1 MRINNLEL
9 TDFRNYNHFFI
20 EFDQGINILI
30 GGNAQG
36 KTNIIEAIYLLSVC
50 KSFRTHIN
58 DQMIRFDHDRMHQL
72 ELILSKESKKAKVD
86 GKDILKISDYVGY
99 LNAVVFV
106 PDDLS
111 LVKGSPS
118 IRRKFLDLELS
129 KILPIYVFY
138 LTKYN
143 RLL

>member
-58 DQMIRFDHDRMHQL
+58 DQMIQFDHDF
-72 ELILSKESKKAKVD
+72 AKVK
-86 GKDILKISDYVGY
+86 GNYNESCQ
-99 LNAVVFV
+99 FHF
-106 PDDLS
+106 LS
-111 LVKGSPS
+111 FWHLFSG
-118 IRRKFLDLELS
+118 L
-129 KILPIYVFY
+129 
-138 LTKYN
+138 
-143 RLL
+143 